1 MSNTALHD
9 TPPLVLSLSKHGET
23 HLPFD
28 RLRANGREVY
38 QTSEASGA
46 TSTLTAMFCAC
57 DPSTTPST
65 GAISA

>member
-1 MSNTALHD
+1 M
-9 TPPLVLSLSKHGET
+9 
-23 HLPFD
+23 
-28 RLRANGREVY
+28 RLMACATLAASCPWILACAGMTNRGRGQGY
-38 QTSEASGA
+38 YSGA